1 MTGPSSGCSR
11 TSAMRRSVSGCAVCA
26 DDDDM
31 SAVPLILV
39 VGGDA
44 LALRVCEEL
53 LATEGHRVALLWT
66 HDVELAARL
75 DRLGCGFF
83 PHQPN
88 DYEALRLAGVTEAA
102 SVMALSD
109 D

>member
-1 MTGPSSGCSR
+1 MPASTRARVLRPEPEPTSMTGPSSGCSR
-11 TSAMRRSVSGCAVCA
+11 ASRIRRSVSGCALCA

-66 HDVELAARL
+66 HDLGLRGSVER
-75 DRLGCGFF
+75 RSGGFF
-83 PHQPN
+83 PLPPA
-88 DYEALRLAGVTEAA
+88 ECGA
-102 SVMALSD
+102 
-109 D
+109 